1 MYIKCWGSRGS
12 IPVSGEEY
20 NVYGGDTTCMEIR
33 TKDDRIIIVDAGSG
47 IRRLGKQLVEEGRHG
62 FDIIFTHAHWDHL
75 LGFPFFRPLYMR
87 NADLRIHGCPFAEPF
102 VEGMLGKVMSSPN
115 FPVDFSDVK
124 ASIRYAQGCAEM
136 FMIGSVRVEP
146 IAISHPNQGNGYK
159 FTEGGKAFVF
169 ITDNELGHIHDG
181 GLPFEAYLAFSK
193 GADLLIH
200 DAEYTDGEY
209 KKYKGWGHSTW
220 QRALELAVRAEV
232 RQFGLFHHNPDRT
245 DGEIDA
251 IVEACRRAA
260 ARRGARLEIFAVK
273 RDMTFNL

>member
-33 TKDDRIIIVDAGSG
+33 TKDDRVIIIDAGSG
-47 IRRLGKQLVEEGRHG
+47 IRRLGKQLVEEGRHD

-75 LGFPFFRPLYMR
+75 LGFPFFRPLHMR
-87 NADLRIHGCPFAEPF
+87 KADLRIHGCPFAEQF
-102 VEGMLGKVMSSPN
+102 VDGMLGKVMSSPN
-115 FPVDFSDVK
+115 FPVDFSDVN
-124 ASIRYAQGCAEM
+124 ASIQYEQGCPEM
-136 FMIGSVRVEP
+136 FLIGSMRVEP

-159 FTEGGKAFVF
+159 FTEGGKVFVF
-169 ITDNELGHIHDG
+169 ITDNELGHIHGG
-181 GLPFEAYLAFSK
+181 GLPFEAYVAFSK

-200 DAEYTDGEY
+200 DAEYTDAEY

-220 QRALELAVRAEV
+220 QSALELAIRAEV
-232 RQFGLFHHNPDRT
+232 RQFGLFHHNQDRT
-245 DGEIDA
+245 DREIDT
-251 IVEACRRAA
+251 IVDACRKAA
-260 ARRGARLEIFAVK
+260 ARWGARLEIFAVK